1 MNVPWR
7 KEPLSEPEKTLLGAV
22 LLAHHKSSF
31 RNNAS
36 SVAVVNAAAASRDL
50 AKSIVAGLMTLGGRH
65 APIEQTYNLL
75 AVRDPAAIV
84 TDIVSSGGKVPG
96 WGGTFQK
103 DQPDPI
109 WAEVSKL
116 LEELYP
122 SLAARLDA
130 ITEALHA
137 EGKKIYPNPSAYTA
151 AAAIALGLQPEL
163 AVYLFI
169 GGRLDAWTR
178 LAFTRI
184 SQEGSE

>member
-7 KEPLSEPEKTLLGAV
+7 KEPLSEPETKLLGAV
-22 LLAHHKSSF
+22 LLAHHQSSF
-31 RNNAS
+31 RSNAS
-36 SVAVVNAAAASRDL
+36 TVAVLNAAAASRDL
-50 AKSIVAGLMTLGGRH
+50 AKSIVAGIMTLGGRH
-65 APIEQTYNLL
+65 APIEQTCELL
-75 AVRDPAAIV
+75 GVEQPAAIV
-84 TDIVSSGGKVPG
+84 TEIIQSGRKVPG

-116 LEELYP
+116 LEEFYP
-122 SLAARLDA
+122 SLAARLDV

-151 AAAIALGLQPEL
+151 ASAIALGLPAEL

-184 SQEGSE
+184 NQEGSE